1 MSKICTIY
9 KSILGGIRNERPILD
24 YSANEQRATTTT
36 RKEIA
41 TTRTKGSVGGGTVS
55 DTSSGIDTEQSSNK
69 GRVPKHRDAET
80 KVLRNDGSGGNTVN
94 QRADKPNE
102 LDDERRL
109 DGRRKPR
116 GNDELQD
123 VEELISLIAWNIVF
137 NLDMAETK
145 KNGGLRQNGVGVQR
159 LKKKELTDN
168 VF

>member
-1 MSKICTIY
+1 MIQTSPETLPVTLPETIPKTNQTTEIAQLTENKI
-9 KSILGGIRNERPILD
+9 ILGGIRNERPILD

-69 GRVPKHRDAET
+69 GRVPKHRDTET

-116 GNDELQD
+116 GNF
-123 VEELISLIAWNIVF
+123 A
-137 NLDMAETK
+137 M
-145 KNGGLRQNGVGVQR
+145 R
-159 LKKKELTDN
+159 
-168 VF
+168 